1 MRPGNTDPAPE
12 WRNRDLT
19 ACRAKKVDTTTASV
33 EERWPNREET
43 MKTHRY
49 KTATTLAMGTAA
61 AFFALSPAQAQD
73 VIRIGSITTLEGP
86 FATGGQDAYRAM
98 EMAFEAIDYTVGG
111 RTIEWTRE
119 SSDATPDVALAR
131 ARKLIEQDEV
141 DIIIGPLSGAEGIA
155 LRDYSRTLT
164 GRTIVNGSS
173 GAADTTLR
181 DPSPNFFRF
190 NTEGTQWMAGLGTHA
205 YNDMGAHHVALVAA
219 DYAFPYAQVF
229 GFMHEYCELG
239 GAVTKL
245 WSPLNTTDFSS
256 IIAQIPDDA
265 DAVLLIQGGTDALAF
280 LTQYAEVGGDLPII
294 GGSITADQTLLSA
307 RGPHQRLMEGM
318 VAAGPIADLNDDPQW
333 LEFVATYR
341 ERWPDGFDSPS
352 IHAFNY
358 YTNTIAVLQALEEV
372 GGDLSDN
379 QAAFQEALRNVEFTN
394 PMGASVRLDD
404 NRQAISDIFLTRI
417 VNDNG
422 TMRTEAFGRTE
433 GVSQTMGMPTE
444 EFLALGSPSRDNPD
458 CPPAR

>member
-1 MRPGNTDPAPE
+1 MLISRRNTVA
-12 WRNRDLT
+12 W
-19 ACRAKKVDTTTASV
+19 
-33 EERWPNREET
+33 
-43 MKTHRY
+43 
-49 KTATTLAMGTAA
+49 AMGTVAA
-61 AFFALSPAQAQD
+61 MFAVTGALAQD
-73 VIRIGSITTLEGP
+73 GPIRIGSITTLEGP

-98 EMAFEAIDYTVGG
+98 EMAFEAIDYTIGG
-111 RTIEWTRE
+111 RQIEWIRE
-119 SSDATPDVALAR
+119 SSNATPDVALAR

-155 LRDYSRTLT
+155 LRDYSRTLE
-164 GRTIVNGSS
+164 GKTIVNGSS

-190 NTEGTQWMAGLGTHA
+190 NTEGTQWMAGLGTYA
-205 YNDMGAHHVALVAA
+205 FEEMGSRHVALVAA

-256 IIAQIPDDA
+256 IIAQFPSDV
-265 DAVLLIQGGTDALAF
+265 DAVVLIQGGTDALAF

-307 RGPHQRLMEGM
+307 RGPHQSLMEGM
-318 VAAGPIADLNDDPQW
+318 VAAGPIADLNEDPNWQD
-333 LEFVATYR
+333 FVARYR
-341 ERWPDGFDSPS
+341 DRWGSEGFDSPS
-352 IHAFNY
+352 IHAVNY
-358 YTNTIAVLQALEEV
+358 YTNTIAVIQALEEV

-379 QAAFQEALRNVEFTN
+379 QAAFQAALAAAEFTA
-394 PMGASVRLDD
+394 PTGANVALDH

-417 VNDNG
+417 VNDGG
-422 TMRTEAFGRTE
+422 TMRTEAFGRTPN
-433 GVSQTMGMPTE
+433 VSQTLGMDQDA
-444 EFLALGSPSRDNPD
+444 FMALGSPSRDNPD

>member
-1 MRPGNTDPAPE
+1 MSVSR
-12 WRNRDLT
+12 RH
-19 ACRAKKVDTTTASV
+19 TTA
-33 EERWPNREET
+33 W
-43 MKTHRY
+43 
-49 KTATTLAMGTAA
+49 AMGTVAA
-61 AFFALSPAQAQD
+61 VFALSGAMAQD
-73 VIRIGSITTLEGP
+73 TSPIRIGSITTLEGP

-111 RTIEWTRE
+111 RQIEWIRE
-119 SSDATPDVALAR
+119 SSNATPDVALAR

-155 LRDYSRTLT
+155 LRDYSRTLD
-164 GRTIVNGSS
+164 GKTIINGSS

-181 DPSPNFFRF
+181 DASPNFFRF

-205 YNDMGAHHVALVAA
+205 YEDMGSRHVALVAA

-256 IIAQIPDDA
+256 IIAQFPDDI

-307 RGPHQRLMEGM
+307 RGPHQSLMEGM
-318 VAAGPIADLNDDPQW
+318 VAAGPIADLNDDPNW
-333 LEFVATYR
+333 EEFVADYR

-352 IHAFNY
+352 IHAVNY
-358 YTNTIAVLQALEEV
+358 YTNTIGVLQALEEV

-379 QAAFQEALRNVEFTN
+379 QEAFQAALASIEFTA
-394 PMGASVRLDD
+394 PTGANVRLDD

-417 VNDNG
+417 VNDDG

-433 GVSQTMGMPTE
+433 DVSQTLGMETE
-444 EFLALGSPSRDNPD
+444 EFLALGSPSRDNPS
-458 CPPAR
+458 CPPAN

>member
-1 MRPGNTDPAPE
+1 MSVSR
-12 WRNRDLT
+12 RH
-19 ACRAKKVDTTTASV
+19 TTA
-33 EERWPNREET
+33 W
-43 MKTHRY
+43 
-49 KTATTLAMGTAA
+49 AMGTVAA
-61 AFFALSPAQAQD
+61 VFALSGAMAQD
-73 VIRIGSITTLEGP
+73 QSPIRIGSITTLEGP

-111 RTIEWTRE
+111 RQIEWIRE
-119 SSDATPDVALAR
+119 SSNATPDVALAR

-155 LRDYSRTLT
+155 LRDYSRTLE

-181 DPSPNFFRF
+181 DASPNFFRF

-205 YNDMGAHHVALVAA
+205 YEDMGSRHVALVAA

-239 GAVTKL
+239 GEVTKL

-256 IIAQIPDDA
+256 IIAQFPDDI

-318 VAAGPIADLNDDPQW
+318 VAAGPIADLNDDPNWQ
-333 LEFVATYR
+333 EFVANYR

-352 IHAFNY
+352 IHAVNY

-379 QAAFQEALRNVEFTN
+379 QAAFQEALASIEFTA
-394 PMGASVRLDD
+394 PTGANVRLDE

-417 VNDNG
+417 VNDGG
-422 TMRTEAFGRTE
+422 TMRTEAFGRTPD
-433 GVSQTMGMPTE
+433 VSQTLGME
-444 EFLALGSPSRDNPD
+444 SEAFLALGAPSRDNPS

>member
-1 MRPGNTDPAPE
+1 MKHPFRTSLAA
-12 WRNRDLT
+12 LT
-19 ACRAKKVDTTTASV
+19 
-33 EERWPNREET
+33 
-43 MKTHRY
+43 
-49 KTATTLAMGTAA
+49 MGTATA
-61 AFFALSPAQAQD
+61 ALMATGALAD
-73 VIRIGSITTLEGP
+73 HTIRIGSITTLEGP
-86 FATGGQDAYRAM
+86 FATGGQDAYRTM
-98 EMAFEAIDYTVGG
+98 EMAFEEIDYQINGHQ
-111 RTIEWTRE
+111 IEWIRE

-155 LRDYSRTLT
+155 LRDYSRTLD
-164 GRTIVNGSS
+164 GKTIVNGSS

-190 NTEGTQWMAGLGTHA
+190 NTEGTQWMAGLGTYA
-205 YNDMGAHHVALVAA
+205 YEEMGAEHVALVAA

-229 GFMHEYCELG
+229 GFMHEYCEAG

-256 IIAQIPDDA
+256 IIAQIPEDA

-280 LTQYAEVGGDLPII
+280 LTQFAEAGGDLPII

-318 VAAGPIADLNDDPQW
+318 VAAGPIADLNDDPEW
-333 LEFVATYR
+333 VDFVARYR

-358 YTNTIAVLQALEEV
+358 YTNTIAVIRALEAV
-372 GGDLSDN
+372 DGDLSDN
-379 QAAFQEALRNVEFTN
+379 QQAFQEALANLEFTN
-394 PMGASVRLDD
+394 PMGANVRLDD
-404 NRQAISDIFLTRI
+404 NRQAISDIFLTRV
-417 VNDNG
+417 VNDG
-422 TMRTEAFGRTE
+422 DTMRTEAFGRTE
-433 GVSQTMGMPTE
+433 DVSQTMGMETE

-458 CPPAR
+458 CPPGN

>member
-1 MRPGNTDPAPE
+1 MISRRNTIA
-12 WRNRDLT
+12 W
-19 ACRAKKVDTTTASV
+19 
-33 EERWPNREET
+33 
-43 MKTHRY
+43 
-49 KTATTLAMGTAA
+49 AMGTVAA
-61 AFFALSPAQAQD
+61 VFTVTSAVAQD
-73 VIRIGSITTLEGP
+73 GPIRIGSITTLEGP

-98 EMAFEAIDYTVGG
+98 EMAFEAIDYTIGG
-111 RTIEWTRE
+111 RQIEWTRE
-119 SSDATPDVALAR
+119 SSNATPDVALAR

-155 LRDYSRTLT
+155 LRDYSRTLE
-164 GRTIVNGSS
+164 GKTIVNGSS

-181 DPSPNFFRF
+181 DASPNFFRF
-190 NTEGTQWMAGLGTHA
+190 NTEGTQWMAGLGTYA
-205 YNDMGAHHVALVAA
+205 YEEMGSRHVALVAA

-256 IIAQIPDDA
+256 IIAQFPSDV

-307 RGPHQRLMEGM
+307 RGPHQSLMEGM
-318 VAAGPIADLNDDPQW
+318 VAAGPIADLNEDPNWQD
-333 LEFVATYR
+333 FVAAYR
-341 ERWPDGFDSPS
+341 ERWGSEGFDSPS
-352 IHAFNY
+352 IHAVNY
-358 YTNTIAVLQALEEV
+358 YTNTIAVIQALEEV
-372 GGDLSDN
+372 GGDLSN
-379 QAAFQEALRNVEFTN
+379 NQEAFQAALSAAEFTA
-394 PMGASVRLDD
+394 PTGANVALDD

-417 VNDNG
+417 VNDEG

-433 GVSQTMGMPTE
+433 NVSQTLGME
-444 EFLALGSPSRDNPD
+444 QEAFLALGSPSRDNPD

>member
-1 MRPGNTDPAPE
+1 MSVSR
-12 WRNRDLT
+12 RH
-19 ACRAKKVDTTTASV
+19 TTA
-33 EERWPNREET
+33 W
-43 MKTHRY
+43 
-49 KTATTLAMGTAA
+49 AMGTVAA
-61 AFFALSPAQAQD
+61 VFALSGAMAQD
-73 VIRIGSITTLEGP
+73 QSPIRIGSITTLEGP

-98 EMAFEAIDYTVGG
+98 EMAFEAIGYTVGG
-111 RTIEWTRE
+111 RQIEWIRE
-119 SSDATPDVALAR
+119 SSNATPDVALAR

-155 LRDYSRTLT
+155 LRDYSRTLE

-181 DPSPNFFRF
+181 DASPNFFRF

-205 YNDMGAHHVALVAA
+205 YEDMGSRHVALVAA

-239 GAVTKL
+239 GEVTKL

-256 IIAQIPDDA
+256 IIAQFPDDI

-318 VAAGPIADLNDDPQW
+318 VAAGPIADLNDDPNWQ
-333 LEFVATYR
+333 EFVANYR

-352 IHAFNY
+352 IHAVNY

-379 QAAFQEALRNVEFTN
+379 QAAFQRALASIEFTA
-394 PMGASVRLDD
+394 PTGANVRLDE

-417 VNDNG
+417 VNDGG
-422 TMRTEAFGRTE
+422 TMRTEAFGRTPD
-433 GVSQTMGMPTE
+433 VSQTLGME
-444 EFLALGSPSRDNPD
+444 SEAFLALGAPSRDNPS

>member
-1 MRPGNTDPAPE
+1 MSVSR
-12 WRNRDLT
+12 RH
-19 ACRAKKVDTTTASV
+19 TTA
-33 EERWPNREET
+33 W
-43 MKTHRY
+43 
-49 KTATTLAMGTAA
+49 AMGTVAA
-61 AFFALSPAQAQD
+61 VFALSGAMAQEQP
-73 VIRIGSITTLEGP
+73 IRIGSITTLEGP

-111 RTIEWTRE
+111 RQIEWIRE
-119 SSDATPDVALAR
+119 SSNATPDVALAR

-155 LRDYSRTLT
+155 LRDYSRTLD

-190 NTEGTQWMAGLGTHA
+190 STEGTQWMAGLGTHA
-205 YNDMGAHHVALVAA
+205 YEDMGSRHVALVAA

-239 GAVTKL
+239 GEVTKL

-256 IIAQIPDDA
+256 IIAQFPDDI

-318 VAAGPIADLNDDPQW
+318 VAAGPIADLNDDPNW
-333 LEFVATYR
+333 TEFVADYR

-352 IHAFNY
+352 IHAVNY

-379 QAAFQEALRNVEFTN
+379 QAAFQDALASIEFTA
-394 PMGASVRLDD
+394 PTGANVRLDE

-417 VNDNG
+417 VNDGG
-422 TMRTEAFGRTE
+422 TMRTEAFGRTPD
-433 GVSQTMGMPTE
+433 VSQTLGMETE
-444 EFLALGSPSRDNPD
+444 EFLALGSPSRDNPS

>member
-1 MRPGNTDPAPE
+1 M
-12 WRNRDLT
+12 
-19 ACRAKKVDTTTASV
+19 SV
-33 EERWPNREET
+33 SRR
-43 MKTHRY
+43 H
-49 KTATTLAMGTAA
+49 TLAWAMGTVAA
-61 AFFALSPAQAQD
+61 VFAASSAVAQD
-73 VIRIGSITTLEGP
+73 DGPIRIGSITTLEGP

-98 EMAFEAIDYTVGG
+98 EMAFEAIDYEIGG
-111 RTIEWTRE
+111 REIEWIRE
-119 SSDATPDVALAR
+119 SSNATPEVALAR
-131 ARKLIEQDEV
+131 ARKLIEQDDV

-155 LRDYSRTLT
+155 LRDYSRTLE
-164 GRTIVNGSS
+164 GKTIVNGSS

-181 DPSPNFFRF
+181 DPSSNFFRF
-190 NTEGTQWMAGLGTHA
+190 NTEGTQWMAGLGTYA
-205 YNDMGAHHVALVAA
+205 YEEMGSRHVALVAA

-256 IIAQIPDDA
+256 IIAQFPSDV
-265 DAVLLIQGGTDALAF
+265 DAVALIQGGTDALAF

-307 RGPHQRLMEGM
+307 RGPHQSRMEGM
-318 VAAGPIADLNDDPQW
+318 VAAGPIADLNDDPAWQ
-333 LEFVATYR
+333 EFVAQYR

-352 IHAFNY
+352 IHAVNY
-358 YTNTIAVLQALEEV
+358 YTNTIAVIEALQEV

-379 QAAFQEALRNVEFTN
+379 QEAFQAALANLEFTA
-394 PMGASVRLDD
+394 PTGANVRLDD

-417 VNDNG
+417 VNDDG

-433 GVSQTMGMPTE
+433 DVSQTLGMDQD
-444 EFLALGSPSRDNPD
+444 EFMALGAPSRDNPD
-458 CPPAR
+458 CPPAG

>member
-1 MRPGNTDPAPE
+1 MSVSR
-12 WRNRDLT
+12 RH
-19 ACRAKKVDTTTASV
+19 TTA
-33 EERWPNREET
+33 W
-43 MKTHRY
+43 
-49 KTATTLAMGTAA
+49 AMGTVAA
-61 AFFALSPAQAQD
+61 VFALSGAMAQD
-73 VIRIGSITTLEGP
+73 QSPIRIGSITTLEGP

-111 RTIEWTRE
+111 RQIEWIRE
-119 SSDATPDVALAR
+119 SSNATPDVALAR

-155 LRDYSRTLT
+155 LRDYSRTLE

-181 DPSPNFFRF
+181 DASPNFFRF

-205 YNDMGAHHVALVAA
+205 YEDMGSRHVALVAA

-239 GAVTKL
+239 GEVTKL

-256 IIAQIPDDA
+256 IIAQFPDDI

-318 VAAGPIADLNDDPQW
+318 VAAGPIADLNDDPNWQ
-333 LEFVATYR
+333 EFVANYR

-352 IHAFNY
+352 IHAVNY

-379 QAAFQEALRNVEFTN
+379 QAAFQDALASIEFTA
-394 PMGASVRLDD
+394 PTGANVRLDE

-417 VNDNG
+417 VNDGG
-422 TMRTEAFGRTE
+422 TMRTEAFGRTPD
-433 GVSQTMGMPTE
+433 VSQTLGME
-444 EFLALGSPSRDNPD
+444 SEAFLALGAPSRDNPS

>member
-1 MRPGNTDPAPE
+1 
-12 WRNRDLT
+12 
-19 ACRAKKVDTTTASV
+19 
-33 EERWPNREET
+33 
-43 MKTHRY
+43 
-49 KTATTLAMGTAA
+49 MGTVAA
-61 AFFALSPAQAQD
+61 VFALSGAMAQD
-73 VIRIGSITTLEGP
+73 QSPIRIGSITTLEGP

-111 RTIEWTRE
+111 RQIEWIRE
-119 SSDATPDVALAR
+119 SSNATPDVALAR

-155 LRDYSRTLT
+155 LRDYSRTLE

-181 DPSPNFFRF
+181 DASPNFFRF

-205 YNDMGAHHVALVAA
+205 YEDMGSRHVALVAA

-239 GAVTKL
+239 GEVTKL

-256 IIAQIPDDA
+256 IIAQFPDDI

-318 VAAGPIADLNDDPQW
+318 VAAGPIADLNDDPNWQ
-333 LEFVATYR
+333 EFVANYR

-352 IHAFNY
+352 IHAVNY

-379 QAAFQEALRNVEFTN
+379 QAAFQDALASIEFTA
-394 PMGASVRLDD
+394 PTGANVRLDE

-417 VNDNG
+417 VNDGG
-422 TMRTEAFGRTE
+422 TMRTEAFGRTPD
-433 GVSQTMGMPTE
+433 VSQTLGME
-444 EFLALGSPSRDNPD
+444 SEAFLALGAPSRDNPS

>member
-1 MRPGNTDPAPE
+1 MSVSR
-12 WRNRDLT
+12 RHRT
-19 ACRAKKVDTTTASV
+19 A
-33 EERWPNREET
+33 W
-43 MKTHRY
+43 
-49 KTATTLAMGTAA
+49 AMGTVAA
-61 AFFALSPAQAQD
+61 VFALSGAMAQEQPP
-73 VIRIGSITTLEGP
+73 IRIGSITTLEGP

-111 RTIEWTRE
+111 RQIEWIRE
-119 SSDATPDVALAR
+119 SSNATPDVALAR

-155 LRDYSRTLT
+155 LRDYSRTLE

-205 YNDMGAHHVALVAA
+205 YEDMDSRHVALVAA

-256 IIAQIPDDA
+256 IIAQFPDDI

-318 VAAGPIADLNDDPQW
+318 VAAGPIADLNDDPNW
-333 LEFVATYR
+333 LQFVADYR

-352 IHAFNY
+352 IHAVNY

-379 QAAFQEALRNVEFTN
+379 QAAFQAALASIEFTA
-394 PMGASVRLDD
+394 PTGANVRLDG

-417 VNDNG
+417 VNDGG
-422 TMRTEAFGRTE
+422 TMRTEAFGRTPD
-433 GVSQTMGMPTE
+433 VSQTLGME
-444 EFLALGSPSRDNPD
+444 ADAFLALGSPSRDNPS
-458 CPPAR
+458 CPPA